1 MLALKNLKNN
11 SVTLN
16 IVGNGDMKK
25 RLISIIKKMKY
36 AKIQNYTNN
45 NKHNALNAYIY
56 VVVPYLRVSNAV
68 VEAINYNIPIISSNN
83 HGGIN
88 EILLNGKGGE
98 IYQSRNS
105 YELAIKIKY
114 VIKNYEKS
122 FNKTIFA
129 KKSLNRFSKKNI
141 KQYEKIFDKI

>member
-1 MLALKNLKNN
+1 MGIWKKAYFNN
-11 SVTLN
+11 
-16 IVGNGDMKK
+16 KK
-25 RLISIIKKMKY
+25 KYRLS

-45 NKHNALNAYIY
+45 NKHNALNASHIYICCSLFEGF
-56 VVVPYLRVSNAV
+56 PNAV

-88 EILLNGKGGE
+88 EILLNGKGE

-114 VIKNYEKS
+114 VIKNTRNLLIRQ
-122 FNKTIFA
+122 F
-129 KKSLNRFSKKNI
+129 LQKNH
-141 KQYEKIFDKI
+141 